1 MNLTVQDNGFQKHG
15 AVLKE
20 RIAERIP
27 VSDGGMVL
35 ELTVDAAIR
44 TPESYRIDQTDKGYR
59 IAGSDTLGLYFGI
72 GKFLHTAKWTETE
85 LIPAPPVGVSSPA
98 CSLRGMYFAMHL
110 KNWYANAETEE
121 LDRYIE
127 DLLLWGYNGI
137 FMIVPVID
145 LFSFE
150 DELCRTSVQ
159 KSHALFKMAKARGM
173 RVGLFICP
181 NQGLRSA
188 PHEWDADPSFDPV
201 GNVRGNAGRNL
212 CPAKEGAVPYLRT
225 VWAGM
230 LSQYRDIGLDYLT
243 TWPYDEGGC
252 GCESCR
258 PWGANGYLDLV
269 KLLYADA
276 KAFYPEIKVILSAW
290 TYDRPDDQG
299 EYAGMYARL
308 RGDLDFV
315 SYVMSDAHADFP
327 RYPLEHER
335 VKPVINFPEI
345 SMWMLYPWGGYGA
358 NPLPARFHQIWNS
371 AKTILD
377 GGIPYS
383 EGMYEDLSKIQ
394 FACYYWDPDRSM
406 EDILSEYIGY
416 EISDRVTED
425 VIRMIALIEKNHTLV
440 ADHCPPDK
448 EGAIECGT
456 LARSIDA
463 RLSDREKRAWRWR
476 ILYIRAILDEK
487 RYAFYHAHM
496 DGADDLD
503 DIRRFGAD
511 FICDDPEAH
520 ALLSELQELYHSSP
534 CDGRNQFTLPFK
546 DGGTLHGSGKT
557 YAQMCAIRGIP
568 MRIPKR

>member
-1 MNLTVQDNGFQKHG
+1 MNLTIQDNGYTKHG
-15 AVLKE
+15 AVLKN
-20 RIAERIP
+20 RIAERVP
-27 VSDGGMVL
+27 VSDGGMEL
-35 ELTVDAAIR
+35 CLTVDTAIE
-44 TPESYRIDQTDKGYR
+44 TKESYRIDKTDKGYC
-59 IAGSDTLGLYFGI
+59 IAGSDPLGLYFGI
-72 GKFLHTAKWTETE
+72 GKLLHTAKWTETDFT
-85 LIPAPPVGVSSPA
+85 PAPPIGVSSPA

-145 LFSFE
+145 LFTFE
-150 DELCRTSVQ
+150 DELCRTAVR
-159 KSHALFKMAKARGM
+159 KSRALFEMAKARGM

-201 GNVRGNAGRNL
+201 GNVRGNAGRNI
-212 CPAKEGAVPYLRT
+212 CPAKEGTIPYLRT
-225 VWAGM
+225 VWEGM

-252 GCESCR
+252 GCEKCR
-258 PWGANGYLDLV
+258 PWGAKGYPDLV

-276 KAFYPEIKVILSAW
+276 KAIYPDVKIILSAW

-308 RGDLDFV
+308 REDLDFV
-315 SYVMSDAHADFP
+315 SYVMSDAHEDFP

-335 VKPVINFPEI
+335 IKPVINFPEI
-345 SMWMLYPWGGYGA
+345 SMWKLYPWGGYGA
-358 NPLPARFHQIWNS
+358 NPLPERFHRIWNS
-371 AKTILD
+371 SKAILD

-394 FACYYWDPDRSM
+394 YACYYWDPDRAM
-406 EDILSEYIGY
+406 EDVLSEYIGY

-440 ADHCPPDK
+440 ADRLPPDK
-448 EGAIECGT
+448 EGAIECGA

-463 RLSDREKRAWRWR
+463 RLSEREKRAWRWR

-487 RYAFYHAHM
+487 RYAFYHAYM

-520 ALLSELQELYHSSP
+520 ALLAELQELYHSSAP
-534 CDGRNQFTLPFK
+534 DGRNQFTLPFK

-557 YAQMCAIRGIP
+557 YADFCKMRGIP
-568 MRIPKR
+568 MKTRR